1 MVVFHELPE
10 SDSEDERTALGGHP
24 TESDTEDEELLDAGP
39 LILLAAEAFTRHNAT
54 AFAQLE
60 AIANQL

>member
-24 TESDTEDEELLDAGP
+24 TESDTEDEDAGP